1 MWFFNVAGDYQM
13 KVIENRS
20 CHMKTVLQLITE
32 LSNFPG
38 YKKVRFFSTG
48 FPGAHGCIESELV
61 IFDYDQ
67 DETGNLT
74 FLMERK
80 I

>member
-1 MWFFNVAGDYQM
+1 M

-20 CHMKTVLQLITE
+20 CNMKTVSQLITE

-38 YKKVRFFSTG
+38 DKEVRFFMTG
-48 FPGAHGCIESELV
+48 FPGVNGCVESELIV
-61 IFDYDQ
+61 FDYDQ
-67 DETGNLT
+67 DETGNPT
-74 FLMERK
+74 FLMEKK